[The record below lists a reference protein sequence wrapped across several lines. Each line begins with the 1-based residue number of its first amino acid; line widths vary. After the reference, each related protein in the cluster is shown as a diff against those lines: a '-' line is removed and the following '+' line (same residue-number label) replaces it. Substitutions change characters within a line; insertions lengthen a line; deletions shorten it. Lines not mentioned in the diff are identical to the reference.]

1 MRKLLKH
8 NDFNQTREF
17 IRVFLDESKLGGKI
31 YSEIYDRIQDD
42 DFLGKKEK
50 GIRKLIFELGFEYG
64 DVYINDKNVRLLTFK
79 SLLESSFSDNE
90 NWEEDNRDKSNRK
103 LVLVARIANK
113 SNIKNVEDNIME
125 FLTNK

>member
-113 SNIKNVEDNIME
+113 SNIKNVEDNIMK